1 MTDDTD
7 TPRVFPVSYAEL
19 NMLNQT
25 GSRWTTLYP
34 IATDDEG
41 LQTVVLGLDFRLRE
55 DHFRHGVVSLKCKAE
70 LFDIYYSGR
79 EVKVHRRSLAQRSS
93 PLGGWSAGQWRDGG
107 RRGALWLG
115 RARND

>member
-1 MTDDTD
+1 MSQRSQFT
-7 TPRVFPVSYAEL
+7 
-19 NMLNQT
+19 T

-93 PLGGWSAGQWRDGG
+93 PLGGWSAGGVWRPTLLPV
-107 RRGALWLG
+107 ALASGLACIF
-115 RARND
+115 ARTTMAAT